1 MKKIILFES
10 KNHLYGRWIWENY
23 DANCPICPECN
34 NLLSYKD
41 GNSFDKW
48 YSFLLENNTGEF
60 QEVKCLT
67 CKLSGKINRSKDKT
81 GVYLYME
88 RGYAV

>member
-1 MKKIILFES
+1 M
-10 KNHLYGRWIWENY
+10 
-23 DANCPICPECN
+23 
-34 NLLSYKD
+34 SYKD
-41 GNSFDKW
+41 GNYFDKW
-48 YSFLLENNTGEF
+48 YSFLLENNTEEF
-60 QEVKCLT
+60 QEVECLA